1 MMELVVDKRVRKY
14 ELTYLLPE
22 VMTSTEVAQS
32 KEAVEKLLKKHKITV
47 VSQDDWGK
55 KDLAYPIKYKSK
67 KQYGAFYTHMVL
79 ETDSAVMPKF
89 EKDLYLQQDIIRHL
103 IVIAQEAS
111 AELVVE
117 EK

>member
-1 MMELVVDKRVRKY
+1 MELVTDKRVRKY

-22 VMTSTEVAQS
+22 AMTSTEVTQS
-32 KEAVEKLLKKHKITV
+32 KDAVEKLLKKHKITI

-55 KDLAYPIKYKSK
+55 RDLAYPIKYKSK
-67 KQYGAFYTHMVL
+67 KQYAAYYVHMVL
-79 ETDSAVMPKF
+79 EADAVVMPAF

-103 IVIAQEAS
+103 VVLAQEAT